1 MICRVT
7 AIAMLGLTL
16 TLFMIRFAQAHS
28 DPSGGLFL
36 PVPNSANES
45 ADPER
50 FKPAPLNIVLHEY
63 LLLPGW
69 VKAPEFDALR
79 EWLVAQGF
87 TIVRALAPEPERTY
101 PEMRFRGTV
110 QQFNEAFRV
119 TVMEN
124 PRRFPRC
131 YAVFTKLMMPARFA
145 PRGESYIEAYSFGS
159 DIGAGLSTTCH

>member
-1 MICRVT
+1 M
-7 AIAMLGLTL
+7 AMLGLAL
-16 TLFMIRFAQAHS
+16 ALIMVGFAQAHS
-28 DPSGGLFL
+28 DPSAAGSGPVFL
-36 PVPNSANES
+36 PVPNSVNER

-50 FKPAPLNIVLHEY
+50 FKPAPLNVMLHEY

-69 VKAPEFDALR
+69 VRAPEFEALR
-79 EWLVAQGF
+79 QWLVAQGF
-87 TIVRALAPEPERTY
+87 IIVRALGPEPEGTY

-119 TVMEN
+119 KVMEN
-124 PRRFPRC
+124 PRGFPRC

-159 DIGAGLSTTCH
+159 DMGSGLSTTCH